1 MAAEIQLLIVQGDE
15 ALEASDLDA
24 AERCYAA
31 ALTAAL
37 DPDSNDNVLRALV
50 KLAGRF
56 IKLGVRNRP
65 QSLYKHLE
73 TLPLLERT
81 RVMEWL
87 ARHHRQKGDLAEAE
101 KIYLE
106 IFDIKANGLGFSHEE
121 TTAALQ
127 TAALILQ
134 MQGKSPE
141 GLYLKALSG
150 AKTVPASPAS
160 PIPTAATPAPSPSP
174 SPQPATADKTATPP
188 TQTNLQPPPR
198 QVNSPPPPPI
208 QSTPAQTATPR
219 VQTQPAVQQDRPVT
233 GGEQPLQEGPDA
245 VRPVLQQPPAA
256 NAPKVKPSGQTTIP
270 KIELQ
275 PPPAVTSKL
284 APETK
289 IQPDPAPGAPEVKAS
304 TPPAAQAV
312 EPTTKTPQP
321 TPIAEPKKEQTGQQD
336 RQTVKK
342 PTAGGLDLIDAILAG
357 GATNAPPTPPP
368 PKTAAPPK
376 PPAQP
381 QTISEPAPSAPAP
394 SILPNGGAEVV
405 PAAQSSPPVSKPS
418 PAAAAAAHQTAM
430 PPAAATAAGL
440 SPEQA
445 EPATRPIVIAS
456 VPSASNTTVAAP
468 SATPGHGNAT
478 ITAPIAAE
486 SPAPAAQAA
495 PPSTATTGNVQAKS
509 SMQTTAPLATTT
521 NAPAESKSKEVS
533 TPAQAVPAPST
544 HTPTPQEQ
552 TAPPVFPPPSVPY
565 PPNWHEVAV
574 LWRSCSEILSERL
587 TQNLKAKPL
596 DKATRIV
603 LEKLRSKVPAFMSAL
618 EKTTAEKLQVNTKRS
633 SVSDRIDWMIAE
645 DLAELYKQWSNW
657 KKRPYEIALIYA
669 LMLRVD
675 FLGPCHEDTLTT
687 LHRLGYVY
695 ASDEHSFQND
705 EAAETLLR
713 LSLLLHE
720 ITVGDEDRR
729 TINNL
734 MNLATIYG
742 NNEAPSAAEPL
753 FRRALDASMR
763 SNALTQEELVELLR
777 AFARCS
783 ELRGDF
789 TLAAE
794 LHEKMRTIFE
804 AISLDSSELFE
815 TIHNLVVCY
824 DRSGNQ
830 DKAKQYHQRLLWETD
845 WLEHPNAM
853 AMREWCA
860 MRYEEA
866 EQFERAEQMN
876 KDIISSTQPG
886 DALARNALQA
896 LVRIYERTGRHR
908 EAERLRNPWYDPDK
922 SRPRPQQVTSPTEAI
937 LFAGQA
943 VRGGNLSEALDYYKS
958 ALLGAETDNNL
969 SLQVIDGLRELGAAH
984 WRNSH
989 LKVALEV
996 YRMAAEAA
1004 QRLLGAASTDTASC
1018 LHEAA
1023 VLEDHL
1029 EEQAN
1034 KAGEY
1039 FKQAFEIRLRLL
1051 GPDNIDTSESAYEYA
1066 KHFRGDRQHKESVL
1080 KLAIAGRER
1089 HTGLCD
1095 DRTKAYVDELVRLYA
1110 EDGQFSGVA
1119 GISGPRFEFADDPLV
1134 PPASKSKRFAPARN
1148 PGALAPVLI
1157 GSDPVA
1163 SLAASLDE
1171 RKFTVGIEHPDT
1183 VAKAM
1188 QIIDLYEE
1196 TDDSPELWTDVP
1208 AVSHLFCGLS
1218 LQLLAHHFMSSGD
1231 YARASAT
1238 FDTVLR
1244 IREEVMGRSHPD
1256 AAMSLCDLA
1265 VLAMRKKEY
1274 RDAERL
1280 YTRASEIFESR
1291 LGESNLHTAA
1301 AYHNMAVVLHKRKRK
1316 TQAEALYRKVLQL
1329 LERSGSTEGS
1339 RKLVCLK
1346 NLESLTGGS
1355 GQGD

>member
-1 MAAEIQLLIVQGDE
+1 MAADIQLLIVQGDE

-31 ALTAAL
+31 ALATSV
-37 DPDSNDNVLRALV
+37 DPDANDHVLRALV

-65 QSLYKHLE
+65 QSLYRHLE

-106 IFDIKANGLGFSHEE
+106 IFDIKASGLGFSHEE

-150 AKTVPASPAS
+150 AKTPVPAS
-160 PIPTAATPAPSPSP
+160 T
-174 SPQPATADKTATPP
+174 SPQPPP
-188 TQTNLQPPPR
+188 TDGVPTMAATDKPAAAQPAVQSPR
-198 QVNSPPPPPI
+198 PVSSPPPPPV
-208 QSTPAQTATPR
+208 QAAPGPAGAQQPSQQPTQAPQNRAALTSSEPPVAAKPPIPKPPPTVGPVPATGDMTIPRIELPPKAPNPVAQAPASQPVAPREPAAKISQPVQTA
-219 VQTQPAVQQDRPVT
+219 PAEQESK
-233 GGEQPLQEGPDA
+233 GES
-245 VRPVLQQPPAA
+245 VR
-256 NAPKVKPSGQTTIP
+256 N
-270 KIELQ
+270 
-275 PPPAVTSKL
+275 
-284 APETK
+284 TK
-289 IQPDPAPGAPEVKAS
+289 RAS
-304 TPPAAQAV
+304 T
-312 EPTTKTPQP
+312 
-321 TPIAEPKKEQTGQQD
+321 
-336 RQTVKK
+336 
-342 PTAGGLDLIDAILAG
+342 GGLDLIDAILAG
-357 GATNAPPTPPP
+357 GASNAPPTPPP
-368 PKTAAPPK
+368 PKLVPSMPATPISPEGAANAAPASVP
-376 PPAQP
+376 PNSAATTPAQTLSKSR
-381 QTISEPAPSAPAP
+381 QSQATQSTDSEPTGGKKSQASPASFAATDSQSTARSEMPAATASSAAPSAPAP
-394 SILPNGGAEVV
+394 ATTAN
-405 PAAQSSPPVSKPS
+405 PS
-418 PAAAAAAHQTAM
+418 GAAAA
-430 PPAAATAAGL
+430 P
-440 SPEQA
+440 SPVVSA
-445 EPATRPIVIAS
+445 EM
-456 VPSASNTTVAAP
+456 NTKA
-468 SATPGHGNAT
+468 
-478 ITAPIAAE
+478 
-486 SPAPAAQAA
+486 
-495 PPSTATTGNVQAKS
+495 PSTAASKS
-509 SMQTTAPLATTT
+509 TDKVEAQHSAAAASTPTTAASPSV
-521 NAPAESKSKEVS
+521 APQ
-533 TPAQAVPAPST
+533 PAQ
-544 HTPTPQEQ
+544 PT
-552 TAPPVFPPPSVPY
+552 VPY
-565 PPNWHEVAV
+565 PSTWHEVAV
-574 LWRSCSEILSERL
+574 AWRACSEILSDRL
-587 TQNLKAKPL
+587 AQNLKAKPL
-596 DKATRIV
+596 DKATKTV
-603 LEKLRSKVPAFMSAL
+603 LEKLRSKVPAFTAAI
-618 EKTTAEKLQVNTKRS
+618 EKTTAEKLLVNTRRS

-645 DLAELYKQWSNW
+645 DLAELYKQWSSW
-657 KKRPYEIALIYA
+657 KKRPYEIGLIYA

-675 FLGPCHEDTLTT
+675 FLGPCHEDTITT

-695 ASDEHSFQND
+695 ASDEHTFQND
-705 EAAETLLR
+705 EAAEALLR

-720 ITVGDEDRR
+720 ITFGDEDRR

-734 MNLATIYG
+734 MNLATIYSD
-742 NNEAPSAAEPL
+742 NEAPSAAEPL

-777 AFARCS
+777 NFARCS
-783 ELRGDF
+783 EHRGDF
-789 TLAAE
+789 ALAAE
-794 LHEKMRTIFE
+794 LYEKMRTIFE

-830 DKAKQYHQRLLWETD
+830 EKAKQYHQRLLWETD

-860 MRYEEA
+860 SRYEAA

-886 DALARNALQA
+886 DTLARNALQA
-896 LVRIYERTGRHR
+896 LVRIYEHTGRHR

-922 SRPRPQQVTSPTEAI
+922 NRPRPQQVTSPAEAI

-958 ALLGAETDNNL
+958 ALLAAETDNPL
-969 SLQVIDGLRELGAAH
+969 SLQIIEGLRELGAAH
-984 WRNSH
+984 WRNTH

-996 YRMAAEAA
+996 YRMAAETA
-1004 QRLLGAASTDTASC
+1004 QRLLGSASTDTAAC

-1051 GPDNIDTSESAYEYA
+1051 GPDNIDTAESAYEYA
-1066 KHFRGDRQHKESVL
+1066 RHFRGDRQHKESVL

-1095 DRTKAYVDELVRLYA
+1095 DRTKTYVDELVRLYA

-1119 GISGPRFEFADDPLV
+1119 GISGPRFEFAEDPLV
-1134 PPASKSKRFAPARN
+1134 PPSPKSSKRFSAARN
-1148 PGALAPVLI
+1148 PGALAAILI

-1163 SLAASLDE
+1163 TLAASLDE
-1171 RKFTVGIEHPDT
+1171 RKYLLGIEHQDT
-1183 VAKAM
+1183 VSKAM

-1208 AVSHLFCGLS
+1208 AVSHLFCALS
-1218 LQLLAHHFMSSGD
+1218 LQLLAHHFMASGD

-1265 VLAMRKKEY
+1265 VLAIRMKEY

-1301 AYHNMAVVLHKRKRK
+1301 AFHNMAVVLHKRKRK
-1316 TQAEALYRKVLQL
+1316 TQAESLYKKVLQL
-1329 LERSGSTEGS
+1329 LERSGSNEGS

-1346 NLESLTGGS
+1346 NLESLANSGS